1 VPHFHGGFFDAEV
14 LDNEV
19 LANPMCSSDVL
30 LSQRGEAATKG
41 TGSNQ
46 QSNCHKKHKK
56 SLLTYGNLP
65 GAYKR
70 REPVSGKI

>member
-1 VPHFHGGFFDAEV
+1 MAEKNQ
-14 LDNEV
+14 LDY
-19 LANPMCSSDVL
+19 LTDV
-30 LSQRGEAATKG
+30 SQRGIAATKG

-70 REPVSGKI
+70 REPVPGKNIILQAERPQRL

>member
-1 VPHFHGGFFDAEV
+1 MRVQNTPSGRTPFRGQDARAPRKEI
-14 LDNEV
+14 
-19 LANPMCSSDVL
+19 P
-30 LSQRGEAATKG
+30 QRGIAATKG

-56 SLLTYGNLP
+56 SLFAYVCLP

-70 REPVSGKI
+70 CEPGFGKI